1 MQMTRQ
7 ESQATPN
14 HIRNS
19 SSDEEETVIL
29 CLFLFLDES
38 GSYFLLNKAYV
49 TEI

>member
-19 SSDEEETVIL
+19 SSDEEEKENV
-29 CLFLFLDES
+29 
-38 GSYFLLNKAYV
+38 V
-49 TEI
+49 

>member
-19 SSDEEETVIL
+19 SSDEEEKNENI
-29 CLFLFLDES
+29 
-38 GSYFLLNKAYV
+38 G
-49 TEI
+49 